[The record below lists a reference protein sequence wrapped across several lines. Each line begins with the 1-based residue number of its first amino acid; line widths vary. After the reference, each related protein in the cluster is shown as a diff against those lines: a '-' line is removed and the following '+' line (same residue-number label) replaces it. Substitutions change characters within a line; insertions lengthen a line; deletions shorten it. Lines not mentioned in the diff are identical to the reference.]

1 METFFTILHLQLKLH
16 RRLKLLGREFI
27 YLLPDQ
33 AVSGGGGCYPVYLLL
48 IYRLICIQHFVETL
62 WIVYTG
68 VNIEY

>member
-33 AVSGGGGCYPVYLLL
+33 AVSGGGG
-48 IYRLICIQHFVETL
+48 
-62 WIVYTG
+62 G
-68 VNIEY
+68 VLSGLSPFNI